1 MDACVLLESPSCT
14 LRRVLDCFEIN
25 TGVAMTLFSGLDFDS
40 LFTFRFLMCF
50 RQNLTTI
57 EFSFFLQQMQSSS
70 TSKDILGANDLC
82 PPAAAL
88 PCVRTIPSDFYELRS
103 NLPWL
108 RRHYVFLGQVTDSS
122 DACNHNAQH
131 RVVVRDR
138 TGVNIDVTF
147 HFEKD
152 AATTFRFKDIVNDS
166 TIAIMYAER
175 DEANQASIRVDAL
188 DYVAVFPH
196 PLDEMLTNDTASA
209 ALVNMI
215 PDWRIFKE
223 RFYTFPMLHR
233 APPPDDFFG
242 KSRNARDEQV

>member
-1 MDACVLLESPSCT
+1 M
-14 LRRVLDCFEIN
+14 
-25 TGVAMTLFSGLDFDS
+25 
-40 LFTFRFLMCF
+40 
-50 RQNLTTI
+50 
-57 EFSFFLQQMQSSS
+57 
-70 TSKDILGANDLC
+70 
-82 PPAAAL
+82 
-88 PCVRTIPSDFYELRS
+88 
-103 NLPWL
+103 
-108 RRHYVFLGQVTDSS
+108 
-122 DACNHNAQH
+122 
-131 RVVVRDR
+131 
-138 TGVNIDVTF
+138 TF

-152 AATTFRFKDIVNDS
+152 AATTFRFKDIVKDS

-175 DEANQASIRVDAL
+175 DEANQASIQVDAL